1 MAKNVKIKGK
11 LRLYMLLLVALG
23 VFLGICNIPI
33 YFIQFKAGIAVS
45 IFLVLYFLGLVAF
58 WLYIRTYIV
67 EELVSFATEYGQ
79 VQKQI
84 LRDLKL
90 PHALLDS
97 SGKILWVNSAFEHL
111 TGVGS
116 GTTKPIWSVFP
127 EITKEKFPTKES
139 EDGEEEY
146 SVQYDERYFRG
157 QMKRINITDM
167 VKNSAFIG
175 SVGEENCLLGFYLFD
190 ETALKIALQ
199 ENDDQSL
206 AVGFIYL
213 DNFEEAL
220 DGVEEVRSS
229 LLLALIERKINK
241 YVASIDGIVK
251 KIEKDKFMLILRKKA
266 VTQLKEQ
273 RFDLLEEVKTVNIG
287 NERALTLSIGIGL
300 GGLTYA
306 QNVEFSRAA
315 VDLALGRGGDQAVV
329 KMPGQI
335 QYFGGKSQQMEKN
348 TRVKARVK
356 AQALQEILTT
366 KDQVFIMGHRL
377 GDADSFGA
385 AVGIYCIANSMGKKA
400 TIVLNTITQSL
411 QPIVDLFTDNPDYD
425 SDFIMTS
432 EQALEAVGS
441 NAVLVV
447 VDINKPSI
455 TECPELIKCCKAI
468 VVLDHHRQGEE
479 TIENATLSYVEPFA
493 SSACEMVAEVLQ
505 YVENGIKLKSCE
517 ADALYGGIVMDT
529 NNFVAKTGVRTFEAA
544 AFLRRSGA
552 DVTRVRKLFREDASE
567 YMAKAETVKDTV
579 IYRGDYAIAVCD
591 AAHCKSPTVVA
602 AQSANELLDI
612 NGVKA
617 SFVFTDFNG
626 TIYISARSI
635 DEVNVQVIME
645 KMGGG
650 GHMSIAGAQF
660 KDAKVEDVVKQ
671 LQQTLDEMAEN
682 GEL

>member
-1 MAKNVKIKGK
+1 MAKNVKIRGK
-11 LRLYMLLLVALG
+11 LKLYMLLLVALG
-23 VFLGICNIPI
+23 VVLGICNIPI
-33 YFIQFKAGIAVS
+33 YFIEVKAGIAVS
-45 IFLVLYFLGLVAF
+45 IFLILYFLGLVAF
-58 WLYIRTYIV
+58 WFYIRAYIV

-90 PHALLDS
+90 PHALLDNN
-97 SGKILWVNSAFEHL
+97 GKILWVNTAFENL
-111 TGVGS
+111 TGTGS
-116 GTTKPIWSVFP
+116 GTSKSIWSVFP
-127 EITKEKFPTKES
+127 EITKEKFPSKDLPE
-139 EDGEEEY
+139 GEEEF
-146 SVQYDERYFRG
+146 SLQYDERYFRG
-157 QMKRINITDM
+157 QMKRINITEM

-175 SVGEENCLLGFYLFD
+175 SVGEDNCLLGLYLFD

-266 VTQLKEQ
+266 VSQLKEQ

-366 KDQVFIMGHRL
+366 KDQVFIMGHRM

-385 AVGIYCIANSMGKKA
+385 AVGIYCIANSMGKRA

-425 SDFIMTS
+425 SDFIMNS
-432 EQALEAVGS
+432 EQALEAVGN
-441 NAVLVV
+441 NAVLVC

-455 TECPELIKCCKAI
+455 TECPELLKCCKAI

-617 SFVFTDFNG
+617 SFVFTDWNG

>member
-1 MAKNVKIKGK
+1 MAKKVKVKGKIKIFI
-11 LRLYMLLLVALG
+11 LLLFILG
-23 VFLGICNIPI
+23 VILLMANIPI
-33 YFIQFKAGIAVS
+33 YFIEVKAGIAVS
-45 IFLVLYFLGLVAF
+45 VFLLLYFIGIISF
-58 WLYIRTYIV
+58 WLFLRSFLL
-67 EELVSFATEYGQ
+67 EEMVSFATEYGQ

-84 LRDLKL
+84 LKDLKL
-90 PHALLDS
+90 PHALLDD
-97 SGKILWVNSAFEHL
+97 SGKVLWSNSAFENL
-111 TGVGS
+111 TGIGS
-116 GTTKPIWSVFP
+116 GYHKSITNIFP
-127 EITKEKFPTKES
+127 EIMRERFPNNES
-139 EDGEEEY
+139 DNGEEEF
-146 SVQYDERYFRG
+146 SIPFEERFFKVQL
-157 QMKRINITDM
+157 KKINVSGM
-167 VKNSAFIG
+167 VENSDFLDPADDHNYLIG
-175 SVGEENCLLGFYLFD
+175 LYLFD

-213 DNFEEAL
+213 DNYEEAL
-220 DGVEEVRSS
+220 EGVEEVRSS

-241 YVASIDGIVK
+241 YIASIDGIVK
-251 KIEKDKFMLILRKKA
+251 RIEKDKFMVILRKKA
-266 VTQLKEQ
+266 VMQLKEL

-287 NERALTLSIGIGL
+287 NERAITLSIGIGL

-335 QYFGGKSQQMEKN
+335 QYFGGKSQQLEKN

-356 AQALQEILTT
+356 AQALQEILST
-366 KDQVFIMGHRL
+366 KDQIFIMGHRM
-377 GDADSFGA
+377 GDVDSFGA
-385 AVGIYCIANSMGKKA
+385 AVGIYCVARSMGKKA

-411 QPIVDLFTDNPDYD
+411 QPIVDLFKDNPDYD
-425 SDFIMTS
+425 SDFIMNS
-432 EQALEAVGS
+432 EQALENVGN

-455 TECPELIKCCKAI
+455 TECPELLKCCKAI
-468 VVLDHHRQGEE
+468 VVLDHHRQSEE
-479 TIENATLSYVEPFA
+479 IIENATLSYIEPYA
-493 SSACEMVAEVLQ
+493 SSACEMVAEILQ

-517 ADALYGGIVMDT
+517 ADVLYGGIVMDT
-529 NNFVAKTGVRTFEAA
+529 NNFNAKTGVRTFEAA

-552 DVTRVRKLFREDASE
+552 DVTRVRKLFREDASD
-567 YMAKAETVKDTV
+567 YMAKAEAVKDTV
-579 IYRGDYAIAVCD
+579 IYRGDFAIAVCD

-602 AQSANELLDI
+602 AQTANELLNI
-612 NGVKA
+612 NGIKA
-617 SFVFTDFNG
+617 SFVFTDFNN

-660 KDAKVEDVVKQ
+660 KDGKVEDVVKK
-671 LQQTLDEMAEN
+671 LQETLDSMVEN
-682 GEL
+682 GEI

>member
-1 MAKNVKIKGK
+1 
-11 LRLYMLLLVALG
+11 MLLLVALG
-23 VFLGICNIPI
+23 VVLGICNIPI
-33 YFIQFKAGIAVS
+33 YFIEVKAGIAVS
-45 IFLVLYFLGLVAF
+45 IFLILYFLGLVAF
-58 WLYIRTYIV
+58 WFYVRAYIV

-84 LRDLKL
+84 LKDLKL

-97 SGKILWVNSAFEHL
+97 NGKILWVNTAFENL
-111 TGVGS
+111 TGTGS
-116 GTTKPIWSVFP
+116 GTSKSIWSVFP
-127 EITKEKFPTKES
+127 EITKEKFPSKDIPE
-139 EDGEEEY
+139 GEEEF
-146 SVQYDERYFRG
+146 SLQYDERCFRG
-157 QMKRINITDM
+157 QMKRINITEM

-175 SVGEENCLLGFYLFD
+175 SVGEDNCLLGLYLFD

-266 VTQLKEQ
+266 VSQLKEQ

-366 KDQVFIMGHRL
+366 KDQVFIMGHRM

-385 AVGIYCIANSMGKKA
+385 AVGIYCIANSMGKRA

-425 SDFIMTS
+425 SDFIMNS
-432 EQALEAVGS
+432 EQALEAVGN
-441 NAVLVV
+441 NAVLVC

-455 TECPELIKCCKAI
+455 TECPELLKCCKAI

-617 SFVFTDFNG
+617 SFVFTDWNG

>member
-1 MAKNVKIKGK
+1 MTKKIKIKGK
-11 LRLYMLLLVALG
+11 IRGFLILLVVLGGLLALA
-23 VFLGICNIPI
+23 NIPV
-33 YFIQFKAGIAVS
+33 YFINVKAGIVVTVFW
-45 IFLVLYFLGLVAF
+45 IFYMLALLAF
-58 WLYIRTYIV
+58 WLYLRSFLI
-67 EELVSFATEYGQ
+67 EEMVSFATKYGQ

-84 LRDLKL
+84 LKELKL
-90 PHALLDS
+90 PHALMDDA
-97 SGKILWVNSAFEHL
+97 GKIIWTNTAFESL
-111 TGVGS
+111 TGVTS
-116 GTTKPIWSVFP
+116 GANKSITNLFA
-127 EITKEKFPTKES
+127 EITKDKFPTSES
-139 EDGEEEY
+139 ENLEEEF
-146 SVQYDERYFRG
+146 SISFEDRYFKVLI
-157 QMKRINITDM
+157 KRINISEM
-167 VKNSAFIG
+167 VEQSSFLEAKDSG
-175 SVGEENCLLGFYLFD
+175 SYLLGLYLFD

-206 AVGFIYL
+206 AVGLIYL
-213 DNFEEAL
+213 DNYEEAL

-241 YVASIDGIVK
+241 YIASIDGIVK
-251 KIEKDKFMLILRKKA
+251 KIEKDKFMVILRKKA
-266 VTQLKEQ
+266 VLQLKEQ

-287 NERALTLSIGIGL
+287 NERAITLSIGIGL

-366 KDQVFIMGHRL
+366 KDQVFIMGHRM
-377 GDADSFGA
+377 GDVDSFGA

-400 TIVLNTITQSL
+400 TIVLNTVTQSL
-411 QPIVDLFTDNPDYD
+411 KPFVDLFKENSDYD
-425 SDFIMTS
+425 SSFIMNS
-432 EQALEAVGS
+432 EQALEHVGN

-479 TIENATLSYVEPFA
+479 IIENATLSYVEPYA

-505 YVENGIKLKSCE
+505 YIENGIKLKTCE
-517 ADALYGGIVMDT
+517 ADTLYAGIVMDT

-552 DVTRVRKLFREDASE
+552 DVTRVRKLFREDSSE

-579 IYRGDYAIAVCD
+579 IYRGDFAIAVCD
-591 AAHCKSPTVVA
+591 SAHCKSPTVVA
-602 AQSANELLDI
+602 AQAANELLDI
-612 NGVKA
+612 NGVRA

-660 KDAKVEDVVKQ
+660 KDAKVEDVVKK
-671 LQQTLDEMAEN
+671 LQQTLDEMVDS
-682 GEL
+682 GEI

>member
-1 MAKNVKIKGK
+1 MTKGVKIKGK
-11 LRLYMLLLVALG
+11 IRVFVILLIVLGALLLLG
-23 VFLGICNIPI
+23 NIPI
-33 YFIQFKAGIAVS
+33 YFLDIKAGVAVS
-45 IFLVLYFLGLVAF
+45 VFVLFYFAVFLGL
-58 WLYIRTYIV
+58 WLYLRSYLI

-79 VQKQI
+79 IQKQI
-84 LRDLKL
+84 LKELKL
-90 PHALLDS
+90 PHALMDDA
-97 SGKILWVNSAFEHL
+97 GKIIWTNVAFESL
-111 TGVGS
+111 TGVS
-116 GTTKPIWSVFP
+116 ASSNKTVMNIISDISKD
-127 EITKEKFPTKES
+127 KFPNSES
-139 EDGEEEY
+139 DNEEEEF
-146 SVQYDERYFRG
+146 SIQFEERYFKVLI
-157 QMKRINITDM
+157 KRINISEM
-167 VKNSAFIG
+167 VAHSSFVEAKDSDSF
-175 SVGEENCLLGFYLFD
+175 LLGLYLFD

-206 AVGFIYL
+206 AVGLIYL
-213 DNFEEAL
+213 DNYEEVL

-241 YVASIDGIVK
+241 YIASIDGIVK
-251 KIEKDKFMLILRKKA
+251 KIEKDKFMVILRKKA
-266 VTQLKEQ
+266 VIQLKEQ

-287 NERALTLSIGIGL
+287 NERAITLSIGIGL

-306 QNVEFSRAA
+306 QNVDFSRAA

-335 QYFGGKSQQMEKN
+335 QYFGGKSQTMEKN

-366 KDQVFIMGHRL
+366 KDQVFIMGHRM
-377 GDADSFGA
+377 GDVDSFGA

-660 KDAKVEDVVKQ
+660 KDAKVEDIVKQ

>member
-1 MAKNVKIKGK
+1 MAKRIRIKGK
-11 LRLYMLLLVALG
+11 LRVYILLFIVLG
-23 VFLGICNIPI
+23 VIMVAVNVPI
-33 YFIQFKAGIAVS
+33 YMTDVRFGISVS
-45 IFLVLYFLGLVAF
+45 VFLILYFLALLGF
-58 WLYIRTYIV
+58 WLYIRNNIL
-67 EELVSFATEYGQ
+67 EELVGFATQYGQ
-79 VQKQI
+79 VQKKI
-84 LRDLKL
+84 LRDLRL
-90 PHALLDS
+90 PHALMDET
-97 SGKILWVNSAFEHL
+97 GKILWTNEAFERVC
-111 TGVGS
+111 GIGRDYRKSIS
-116 GTTKPIWSVFP
+116 GLFP
-127 EITKEKFPTKES
+127 DITKDRFPTADKE
-139 EDGEEEY
+139 EQEEEFQL
-146 SVQYDERYFRG
+146 QYEDRYFRV
-157 QMKRINITDM
+157 QICRINITQM
-167 VKNSAFIG
+167 VESSAFID
-175 SVGEENCLLGFYLFD
+175 STEENSYLLGIYLFD

-206 AVGFIYL
+206 AVGLIYL
-213 DNFEEAL
+213 DNYEEAL

-241 YVASIDGIVK
+241 YIASIDGIVK
-251 KIEKDKFMLILRKKA
+251 KIEKDKFMIILRKKA
-266 VTQLKEQ
+266 VMQLKEQ

-287 NERALTLSIGIGL
+287 NERAITLSIGIGL

-335 QYFGGKSQQMEKN
+335 QYFGGKSQQLEKN

-356 AQALQEILTT
+356 AQALQEILST

-377 GDADSFGA
+377 GDVDSFGA

-400 TIVLNTITQSL
+400 HIVLNTVTQSL
-411 QPIVDLFTDNPDYD
+411 QPIVDLFINNEDYD
-425 SDFIMTS
+425 SDLIINS
-432 EQALEAVGS
+432 EQALTAVGN

-479 TIENATLSYVEPFA
+479 TIENATLSYVEPYA

-529 NNFVAKTGVRTFEAA
+529 NSFVAKTGVRTFEAA

-552 DVTRVRKLFREDASE
+552 DVTRVRKLFRDDASE

-579 IYRGDYAIAVCD
+579 IYRNDYAIAVCD

-602 AQSANELLDI
+602 AQAANELLNI
-612 NGVKA
+612 NGIKA
-617 SFVFTDFNG
+617 SFVFTDYNN

-645 KMGGG
+645 RMGGG
-650 GHMSIAGAQF
+650 GHMNIAGAQF
-660 KDAKVEDVVKQ
+660 KDAKVEDVVSK
-671 LQQTLDEMAEN
+671 LQQTLDEMASN
-682 GEL
+682 GEI